1 MLKSPYSIQTRKKR
15 EIMSERKQQNWYV
28 PLRVR
33 FRSPAEQA
41 ASLPTIPTTS
51 DTQALQMAAVAL
63 PHDIDTPL
71 RARQIKELI
80 RLGSVLRAELKLDE
94 VLQRMVAVI
103 SACTGFRIAVIN
115 LLEDENDYL
124 TPVAFAGATEEGRR
138 IVREHP
144 VTVEQ
149 LLRFMQPE
157 FQISQSYFISHEYA
171 AVFADIGG
179 GIDKTLDDYE
189 PGGWHPEDWLI
200 IPLFSPR
207 MRKVLGFL
215 SLDDPADGKIPTEE
229 SIEMIELFANQAAI
243 AIDNARFFQEREAE
257 RLALEESIVALRR
270 DLEQVQQGDLR
281 VRVRSTHEKLQPV
294 VEAVNVMIGE
304 ISDILGNV
312 QKVTQAVDEHA
323 QDVRRSSD
331 VLARDASQQERQ
343 VEHISRV
350 TDDMAGTI
358 QRVSERAE
366 KLAEALTEAAEVTEG
381 GQQQI
386 ARATDGMRVVRDT
399 TMQSARVIKRLGES
413 GQEINDTVVELTSL
427 TTRMN
432 LLALNAAIE
441 AVRAGEQGQGFVVI
455 AQEIRS
461 LAVSSAEAARKVAS
475 RIRAIQNEITTV
487 SQSVDQSIQHVVSQ
501 SELVMQTGIALEAI
515 GSVVEDMVEMMQGL
529 EPAAES
535 QATGSQLVAHS
546 VEEIARMASEIA
558 GQSGQMKQSLAHLV
572 ELTNSLRSRFAVIR
586 VTER

>member
-1 MLKSPYSIQTRKKR
+1 
-15 EIMSERKQQNWYV
+15 MSERKQQNWYV

-33 FRSPAEQA
+33 FRSPAERAQWEREQA
-41 ASLPTIPTTS
+41 AGLPTIPVTP
-51 DTQALQMAAVAL
+51 DDQALQMPAITF

-71 RARQIKELI
+71 RVRQIKELI
-80 RLGSVLRAELKLDE
+80 RLGNVLRAELGLDDI
-94 VLQRMVAVI
+94 LQRIVAVI

-115 LLEDENDYL
+115 LLEDQNDYL
-124 TPVAFAGATEEGRR
+124 TPAAFAGATEESRR

-149 LLRFMQPE
+149 MIRMMRPE

-171 AVFADIGG
+171 AAFADVVGG
-179 GIDKTLDDYE
+179 MDKTLDDYE
-189 PGGWHPEDWLI
+189 PGGWHPEDLLL

-207 MRKVLGFL
+207 MRKILGFL
-215 SLDDPADGKIPTEE
+215 SLDDPVDGKVPTEE

-257 RLALEESIVALRR
+257 RLALEESIIALRR

-281 VRVRSTHEKLQPV
+281 VRVRPTHEKLQPV

-304 ISDILGNV
+304 ISDILGSAL
-312 QKVTQAVDEHA
+312 KVTQAVDEHA

-358 QRVSERAE
+358 KRISERTE
-366 KLAEALTEAAEVTEG
+366 KLAGAVKEATEVTQG

-386 ARATDGMRVVRDT
+386 ARANDGMRLVRDT

-487 SQSVDQSIQHVVSQ
+487 SQSVDQNIQHVVSQ

-515 GSVVEDMVEMMQGL
+515 GSVMEDMVEMMQGL
-529 EPAAES
+529 GPAAES
-535 QATGSQLVAHS
+535 QTQGSQLVAHS

-558 GQSGQMKQSLAHLV
+558 GQCGHMKQSLAHLV

>member
-1 MLKSPYSIQTRKKR
+1 
-15 EIMSERKQQNWYV
+15 MSERKQQNWYV

-33 FRSPAEQA
+33 FRSPAERAQWEREQA
-41 ASLPTIPTTS
+41 AGLPTIPMTP
-51 DTQALQMAAVAL
+51 DDQALQMPAITF

-71 RARQIKELI
+71 RARQVKELI
-80 RLGSVLRAELKLDE
+80 CLGNVLRAELGLDD
-94 VLQRMVAVI
+94 VLQRIVAVI
-103 SACTGFRIAVIN
+103 SFCTGFRIAVIN
-115 LLEDENDYL
+115 LLEDQNDYL
-124 TPVAFAGATEEGRR
+124 TPAAFAGATEESRR

-149 LLRFMQPE
+149 MMRMMRPE
-157 FQISQSYFISHEYA
+157 FQISQSYSISHEYA
-171 AVFADIGG
+171 AAFADVVGG
-179 GIDKTLDDYE
+179 MDKTLDDYE
-189 PGGWHPEDWLI
+189 PGGWHPEDLLL

-207 MRKVLGFL
+207 MRKILGFL
-215 SLDDPADGKIPTEE
+215 SLDDPVDGKVPTEE
-229 SIEMIELFANQAAI
+229 NIEMVELFANQAAI

-270 DLEQVQQGDLR
+270 DLEQVQHGDLR
-281 VRVRSTHEKLQPV
+281 VRVRPMHEKLQPV
-294 VEAVNVMIGE
+294 VEAVNVMIDE

-312 QKVTQAVDEHA
+312 QKVTQAVDEHV

-358 QRVSERAE
+358 KRVSERAE
-366 KLAEALTEAAEVTEG
+366 KLSEALSEAMEVTQG

-386 ARATDGMRVVRDT
+386 ARANDGMRLVRDT

-461 LAVSSAEAARKVAS
+461 LAVSSADAARKVAS

-487 SQSVDQSIQHVVSQ
+487 SQSVDQNIQHVVSQ

-515 GSVVEDMVEMMQGL
+515 GSVMEDMVEMMQGL

-558 GQSGQMKQSLAHLV
+558 GQCGHMKQSLAHLV

>member
-1 MLKSPYSIQTRKKR
+1 
-15 EIMSERKQQNWYV
+15 MSERKQQNWYV

-33 FRSPAEQA
+33 FRSPAERAQWEREQA
-41 ASLPTIPTTS
+41 AGLPTIPMTP
-51 DTQALQMAAVAL
+51 DDQALQMPAITF

-80 RLGSVLRAELKLDE
+80 RLGNVFRAELGLDDI
-94 VLQRMVAVI
+94 LQRIVAVI

-115 LLEDENDYL
+115 LFEEQNDYL
-124 TPVAFAGATEEGRR
+124 TPAAFAGATEESRR

-149 LLRFMQPE
+149 MMRMMRPE

-171 AVFADIGG
+171 AAFADVVGG
-179 GIDKTLDDYE
+179 MDKTLDDYE
-189 PGGWHPEDWLI
+189 PGGWHPEDLLL

-207 MRKVLGFL
+207 MRKILGFL
-215 SLDDPADGKIPTEE
+215 SLDDPVDGKVPTEE
-229 SIEMIELFANQAAI
+229 NIEMVELFANQAAI

-270 DLEQVQQGDLR
+270 DLEQVQHGDLR
-281 VRVRSTHEKLQPV
+281 VRVRPMHEKLQPV
-294 VEAVNVMIGE
+294 VEAVNVMLDE

-312 QKVTQAVDEHA
+312 QKVTQAVDEHV

-358 QRVSERAE
+358 KRVSERAE
-366 KLAEALTEAAEVTEG
+366 KLSEALSEAMEVTQG

-386 ARATDGMRVVRDT
+386 ARANDGMRLVRDT

-455 AQEIRS
+455 AQEICS
-461 LAVSSAEAARKVAS
+461 LAVSSADAARKVAS

-487 SQSVDQSIQHVVSQ
+487 SQSVDQNIQHVVSQ

-515 GSVVEDMVEMMQGL
+515 GSVMEDMVEMMQGL

-558 GQSGQMKQSLAHLV
+558 GQCGHMKQSLAHLV